1 MSEEKSVKEKDQE
14 DIDAL
19 KTRITE
25 LDAEN
30 EKLGQAIAEAMNT
43 LTAYVEKE
51 RQATIRQILE
61 KANLCE
67 DELEKLDL
75 SQLKLLLK
83 GINSVRGTRNA

>member
-1 MSEEKSVKEKDQE
+1 MSEEKPTKKAGKEDVE
-14 DIDAL
+14 AL
-19 KTRITE
+19 KARNSE
-25 LDAEN
+25 LETEN
-30 EKLGQAIAEAMNT
+30 EKLRATIAEAMNT

-51 RQATIRQILE
+51 RQATVRQILE

-83 GINSVRGTRNA
+83 GIDSVRGTRDA

>member
-1 MSEEKSVKEKDQE
+1 MTEEKPTNEAGQE
-14 DIDAL
+14 NIEAL
-19 KTRITE
+19 KARITE

-30 EKLGQAIAEAMNT
+30 EKLRATIAEAMNT

-67 DELEKLDL
+67 D
-75 SQLKLLLK
+75 
-83 GINSVRGTRNA
+83 